1 MLGAKHERAT
11 EKATY
16 RSNLLSGTV
25 VSVLVFL
32 AGLGLGGFTR
42 AALGQAVQG
51 SDWSEVTGPRYLSP
65 VDLKLSPDGQRL
77 YVVCEDS
84 DLLLAVD
91 THAEQVTGRVKVGH
105 KPKGIALSPNGKTL
119 YVSNEWENTITEI
132 DAHSFEIRRT
142 LQAGWGPVG
151 ITTDR
156 TGEVLYVANTLG
168 NDVSL
173 FDLSTGKEIK
183 RLAASTFPEYV
194 ALSRDGSQVYVSNLL
209 ARAGHPTNRR
219 FPR

>member
-65 VDLKLSPDGQRL
+65 IDLKLSPDGQRL

-84 DLLLAVD
+84 DLLLVVD
-91 THAEQVTGRVKVGH
+91 THNGQVTGRVKVGH
-105 KPKGIALSPNGKTL
+105 RPKAIAVSRDGEAL
-119 YVSNEWENTITEI
+119 YVSNEWDDTITEI
-132 DAHSFEIRRT
+132 DAHSLSPSGPFK
-142 LQAGWGPVG
+142 AGWGPVG

-156 TGEVLYVANTLG
+156 TGKVLYVANTLG

-173 FDLSTGKEIK
+173 LRPLDREG
-183 RLAASTFPEYV
+183 
-194 ALSRDGSQVYVSNLL
+194 D
-209 ARAGHPTNRR
+209 
-219 FPR
+219 